1 VGYFPLRARGYG
13 VVLQCVRASA
23 VANAGIRKTL
33 VGDDRLTV
41 DYLDM
46 FHVRGR
52 RAAKLKLR

>member
-1 VGYFPLRARGYG
+1 
-13 VVLQCVRASA
+13 VRASA